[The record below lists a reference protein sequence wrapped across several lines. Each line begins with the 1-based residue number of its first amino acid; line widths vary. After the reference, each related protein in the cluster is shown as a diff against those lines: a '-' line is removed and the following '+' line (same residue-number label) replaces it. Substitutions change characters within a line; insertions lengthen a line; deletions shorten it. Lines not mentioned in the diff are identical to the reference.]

1 MALRQDIRRCVNSGQ
16 DAAGLAHLL
25 RAHWEQATAQAFS
38 AADKADIS
46 LRLSDEMDQIVSAL
60 AENVCPPEM
69 SVVAVGGYGRGRLAP
84 YSDIDLLFLTQDK
97 PDQERLLPM
106 LHAMW
111 DAEIGLS
118 QMVHTVRSAIAAAD
132 QDIVTRTSFLDARF
146 LIGNIENF
154 DRFQA
159 QFDLLRKRTI
169 KDFVDEKLKERDGRH
184 ARSSGAIEIEP
195 NIKESRGGLRDLDTL
210 HWIDR
215 YISGEDEASFVVA
228 GGRALFTRRERR
240 RLNKLVDFFWMIRV
254 HLHRL
259 VQRPDDRLYF
269 ELQSRLAEAFGYH
282 SHAGKPPVE
291 AFMRYYFLCAKE
303 VIRLTDTTFDMLRHY
318 VDRKGAMASVG
329 EVYARM
335 TQEYPFGGESN
346 LVRRWGRVTYMDH
359 ARAMQSKRELFALFR
374 VAAAE
379 NADID
384 PDALKTVSRGAKALP
399 PQLSYAVEASGEFLQ
414 ILHETEEIEKTLR
427 LMTDVGLLGRLLPGF
442 GGCIGVVEYGLYR
455 QFTVEEHIL
464 RSVGVLSDMLH
475 DRDDGRYKISKP
487 LAKAFGDPTV
497 ILLALLLQET
507 EMGLVNP
514 SKEQIDQRV
523 LDNIGGLL
531 SEPEDIALVQF
542 AVSQKHLLTRAAV
555 RRNVHDPHLIATI
568 ARQIPS
574 KRHLSLLAIIAA
586 CKHATAGHHS
596 WEEYAK
602 RDIRSFVDSL
612 SAYMDGGMEK
622 LFERIDERDR
632 VLKNDVRDRSKELS
646 TDEFNDIWA
655 RMGHSFWP
663 LADAELASSVVR
675 LVSRVDR
682 SQISGGAIVLPHA
695 RQGLRVICYFEDR
708 PGMFADCAGLAASL
722 NASIFDA
729 LAFDLTRGARRGDAG
744 KDMAALVLN
753 LSFDD
758 RSEPP
763 DRRVLEEMFAEVAC
777 GEGGKTF
784 RMPSMVGDRRSAFS
798 VSPSVRSD
806 LDASD
811 EALVVEIETLD
822 RTGLLFELAQCF
834 LKMGLSIHHAYI
846 ATYGHRAVDSF
857 YLKTADGQ
865 KPTAPELVRK
875 IEARLEKCLQAP
887 DMAQAVR

>member
-1 MALRQDIRRCVNSGQ
+1 MALSEDIRRFTNSEQGAAELAHWLRMHWEKAIAQ
-16 DAAGLAHLL
+16 AFDAAG
-25 RAHWEQATAQAFS
+25 
-38 AADKADIS
+38 KADIS
-46 LRLSDEMDQIVSAL
+46 LRLSDEMDQIVSGL
-60 AENVCPPEM
+60 AETVCPPEM
-69 SVVAVGGYGRGRLAP
+69 AVIAVGGYGRGRLAP
-84 YSDIDLLFLTQDK
+84 YSDVDLLFLT
-97 PDQERLLPM
+97 PDQPDQNQLLPM
-106 LHAMW
+106 LHALW

-118 QMVHTVRSAIAAAD
+118 QMVHTVRSAVTAAD

-146 LIGNIENF
+146 LAGNREIF
-154 DRFQA
+154 DRFQS

-169 KDFVDEKLKERDGRH
+169 KSFVDEKLHEMKDRH
-184 ARSSGAIEIEP
+184 AQSSGGIEIEP

-215 YISGEDEASFVVA
+215 YISGEDEASFVGV

-240 RLNKLVDFFWMIRV
+240 RLNKLMNFFWMIRV

-269 ELQSRLAEAFGYH
+269 ELQSQLADEFGYH
-282 SHAGKPPVE
+282 SHAGRTPVE

-303 VIRLTDTTFDMLRHY
+303 VIRLTDTTFALLRQY
-318 VDRKGAMASVG
+318 VERKGAMAAVG

-335 TQEYPFGGESN
+335 TQEYPFGGENN
-346 LVRRWGRVTYMDH
+346 LVRRWGRLTYMDH

-374 VAAAE
+374 VAAVE
-379 NADID
+379 QVEID
-384 PDALKTVSRGAKALP
+384 PDALKTVSRGAKLLP
-399 PQLSYAVEASGEFLQ
+399 PQLSHAVDAGAEFLQ
-414 ILHETEEIEKTLR
+414 ILHEAEKIEQTLR

-487 LAKAFGDPTV
+487 LAKSFGDPT
-497 ILLALLLQET
+497 ILFLALLLQET
-507 EMGLVNP
+507 EMGITNP
-514 SKEQIDQRV
+514 TEEHINERV

-542 AVSQKHLLTRAAV
+542 AVSQKHLLTRAAA

-602 RDIRSFVDSL
+602 RDIRAFVESL
-612 SAYMDGGMEK
+612 SAYMEGGMER
-622 LFERIDERDR
+622 LFERDEERDR
-632 VLKNDVRDRSKELS
+632 ALKNEVRGHSKELS
-646 TDEFNDIWA
+646 NDAFEEIWT
-655 RMGHSFWP
+655 RMDHAVWS
-663 LADAELASSVVR
+663 LADADLASSVVG
-675 LVSRVDR
+675 LVRRVDC
-682 SQISGGAIVLPHA
+682 SNIAGGAIVLPHA

-729 LAFDLTRGARRGDAG
+729 LAFDLARDPRGA
-744 KDMAALVLN
+744 KDMAVLVLN
-753 LSFDD
+753 LSFDEC
-758 RSEPP
+758 REPP
-763 DRRVLEEMFAEVAC
+763 DLVLLEKRFSAIAC
-777 GEGGKTF
+777 EGEGKAF
-784 RMPSMVGDRRSAFS
+784 RMPTMVGDRRSAFT
-798 VSPSVRSD
+798 VPLSVRSD
-806 LDASD
+806 LDASS

-822 RTGLLFELAQCF
+822 RPGLLFELARCF
-834 LKMGLSIHHAYI
+834 LQMGLSIYRAYI

-865 KPTAPELVRK
+865 KPTAPELVQK
-875 IEARLEKCLQAP
+875 IEARLVKCLRASEESSAA
-887 DMAQAVR
+887 D